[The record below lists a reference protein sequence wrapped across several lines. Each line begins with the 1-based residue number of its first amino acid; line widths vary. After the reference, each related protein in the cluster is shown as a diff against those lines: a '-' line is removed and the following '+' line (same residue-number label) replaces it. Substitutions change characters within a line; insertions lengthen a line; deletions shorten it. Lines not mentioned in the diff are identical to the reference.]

1 MEDVRVMVKN
11 TDHGFEWDSVSV
23 NRLWAENQKGRKV
36 LGVTTPKQDISIY
49 ITKTGKVRVYGKDGR
64 EWIA

>member
-49 ITKTGKVRVYGKDGR
+49 ITKTGKVGVYGKDGR

>member
-1 MEDVRVMVKN
+1 MVKN

-23 NRLWAENQKGRKV
+23 KRLWAENQKGRKV

-64 EWIA
+64 EWTA